1 MIKEN
6 RITTLIFDLGNCLVD
21 FDHKIAANRIKEF
34 TDKSIEEIFNLF
46 FDSGITGIFEEGK
59 ISPEGFFLE
68 VKALLNAKI
77 TYEQFLPIWNE
88 IFVLSQKNKDLYI
101 LAKALKKDYKLAVL
115 SNINIL
121 HFEYIEKNF
130 SVFDAF
136 DNVIT
141 SYQLGARKPQVEIY
155 NRTLEM
161 LNTPAECAF
170 YTDDR
175 PELIKA
181 ASKLGIKAFVFV
193 GVEQFKKDLLKSGIN
208 INLSS
213 SYGY

>member
-1 MIKEN
+1 MASAIEPLMKEN

-34 TDKSIEEIFNLF
+34 TDKSVQEIFNLF
-46 FDSGITGIFEEGK
+46 FDSGITGVFEEGK
-59 ISPEGFFLE
+59 ITPLDFFLE

-77 TYEQFLPIWNE
+77 TYEEFLPIWNE
-88 IFVLSQKNKDLYI
+88 IFILSQKNKDLYI
-101 LAKALKKDYKLAVL
+101 LAKQLKKDYKLAVL

-121 HFEYIEKNF
+121 HFEYIKKNF
-130 SVFDAF
+130 SILDVFDE
-136 DNVIT
+136 VIT

-155 NRTLEM
+155 RKTLEM
-161 LNTPAECAF
+161 LNTSAECAF

-175 PELIKA
+175 PELIQA

-193 GVEQFKKDLLKSGIN
+193 GVGQLKKDLLKSGVN
-208 INLSS
+208 IN
-213 SYGY
+213 

>member
-1 MIKEN
+1 
-6 RITTLIFDLGNCLVD
+6 
-21 FDHKIAANRIKEF
+21 
-34 TDKSIEEIFNLF
+34 
-46 FDSGITGIFEEGK
+46 
-59 ISPEGFFLE
+59 
-68 VKALLNAKI
+68 
-77 TYEQFLPIWNE
+77 EQFLPIWNE

>member
-1 MIKEN
+1 MKEN
-6 RITTLIFDLGNCLVD
+6 RVTTLIFDLGNCLVD

-46 FDSGITGIFEEGK
+46 FDSGITGDFEEGK

-68 VKALLNAKI
+68 VKKLLNAKI

-101 LAKALKKDYKLAVL
+101 LAKQLKKDYKLAVL

-130 SVFDAF
+130 FVFDAF

-155 NRTLEM
+155 HKTLEM

-175 PELIKA
+175 PELIEA
-181 ASKLGIKAFVFV
+181 ASRLGIKAFVFV
-193 GVEQFKKDLLKSGIN
+193 GVKQLKKDLIKAGIK
-208 INLSS
+208 IN
-213 SYGY
+213 